1 MTLSRHSAA
10 PVHNHPRLQHS
21 AASANPAG
29 SRHHSI
35 AESVL
40 SLDSA
45 AGVRL
50 LPMLAG
56 GAGSG
61 STSLFP
67 ATTAATAAGGNNAL
81 HGTTGSLQR
90 LLSRSGSN
98 FATQQRRL
106 VRQSTFR
113 DDAAESALLS
123 ALGVGVHGSG
133 AEAASAAGLC
143 DGSAEAEIAD
153 AAGSSAAGAGVP
165 TAGGTPTAAA
175 GAKLSGVPNT
185 RAPGN
190 ICKGGIATT
199 ATNSQSAPVAS
210 SAAAHVRWQTTGM
223 TGDSDGGVSEAEDVA
238 AMGAEAAVMGRA
250 GHRSPSHMG
259 GHSRSRAIK
268 MGSTGT
274 CSSSHVPR
282 SRSPCS
288 SSPCGGPVPQQSQQP
303 ATVSHLTFS
312 WGCGLVSSAPSAAAA
327 ADSPQQ
333 GRHSPHPGLLQST
346 SRKNLVGRNSPCPAA
361 RGSLARSSNNN
372 SPQQQPLP
380 ALLTSPTAA
389 GRMAGVGAV
398 RRFVSASLDSATAGP
413 FGRGGGCSS
422 PTPSPSQQ
430 PLYSLQPQSHQQPQ
444 QQLQQALLQYG
455 RAVSPG
461 PLAAR
466 HSPAQQPGH
475 LVQPAAAGH
484 SVGAGFVPDSTGSRA
499 SRISMAPGIVHGG
512 GLHLA
517 PAAVRVSPLPFG
529 GSASGSASP
538 VLGERGDG
546 ARSPFV
552 KSACGPR

>member
-1 MTLSRHSAA
+1 MSQWRLQEALRKAAADLPDKPKVSDAVFSKILLLMKWKRTAKEQADARPCTMAARRTRLQRLRALTARMSAVQGAGFINNGEELGVLVDIALEKEVAELQERMLAAEEHKSKSSVGNGIDDSWDSSSGGDTAGARPEFAALLMSTAEVDDPVGLELHAGSRVPDPTAGHAGLRASGGGGGGGGGTLGNLTAAGSIQRSLPSQRMGSRRFLHMQSMNRSISSDAVGQLDPLSSEQQA
-10 PVHNHPRLQHS
+10 GQQRRRAGLLGDADQQHS

-274 CSSSHVPR
+274 CSSSH
-282 SRSPCS
+282 
-288 SSPCGGPVPQQSQQP
+288 
-303 ATVSHLTFS
+303 
-312 WGCGLVSSAPSAAAA
+312 
-327 ADSPQQ
+327 
-333 GRHSPHPGLLQST
+333 
-346 SRKNLVGRNSPCPAA
+346 
-361 RGSLARSSNNN
+361 
-372 SPQQQPLP
+372 PL
-380 ALLTSPTAA
+380 
-389 GRMAGVGAV
+389 
-398 RRFVSASLDSATAGP
+398 
-413 FGRGGGCSS
+413 
-422 PTPSPSQQ
+422 
-430 PLYSLQPQSHQQPQ
+430 
-444 QQLQQALLQYG
+444 
-455 RAVSPG
+455 
-461 PLAAR
+461 
-466 HSPAQQPGH
+466 
-475 LVQPAAAGH
+475 
-484 SVGAGFVPDSTGSRA
+484 
-499 SRISMAPGIVHGG
+499 
-512 GLHLA
+512 
-517 PAAVRVSPLPFG
+517 
-529 GSASGSASP
+529 SG
-538 VLGERGDG
+538 G
-546 ARSPFV
+546 ARQSG
-552 KSACGPR
+552 KKQQ